1 VGNDRPKPKDSVGA
15 MKRTTTFVTVAVDA
29 IAEGRRPPVG
39 ATMTVLTG
47 GEAGRLIFV
56 PATGGSLGR
65 GKLAEFSFPEESIS
79 RRHAKLEL
87 VDGKFKVTDLGSLN
101 GTFVDGRR
109 IDGNEELPDNC
120 RIQIATN
127 TVIQFASVDE
137 LGAKAVEKL
146 SRTITT
152 DPLTGTGN
160 RYHLQQR
167 LDQEVHYAQRHNEPL
182 GMLLADLDFFKAVN
196 DEHGHLAGDAVLKS
210 LGDMLLQSVRTED
223 AVFRYGGE
231 EFCVLLRNTS
241 ARGMLVLAERIRSV
255 VEGTPVAFD
264 NLDLRVTISIGAALL
279 PGDETGN
286 NETLLYR
293 ADMALYQAKA
303 AGRNQV
309 VLYEG
314 E

>member
-1 VGNDRPKPKDSVGA
+1 MGIDSRKPKDSVGA
-15 MKRTTTFVTVAVDA
+15 MRRTTTFVTVAVDA
-29 IAEGRRPPVG
+29 VAEQRMPPVG
-39 ATMTVLTG
+39 ATLTVLTG
-47 GEAGRLIFV
+47 GEAGRLLFV

-65 GKLAEFSFPEESIS
+65 GKMAEFSFPEESIS

-87 VDGKFKVTDLGSLN
+87 ADGKFQLTDLGSMN

-109 IDGNEELPDNC
+109 IKGTVEIPDSC

-127 TVIQFASVDE
+127 TVIQFPAVDE
-137 LGAKAVEKL
+137 LGARAVEKL

-167 LDQEVHYAQRHNEPL
+167 LNQEVHYSQRHKEPL
-182 GMLLADLDFFKAVN
+182 GMLLADLDFFKSVN
-196 DEHGHLAGDAVLKS
+196 DSHGHLAGDAVLKS
-210 LGDMLLQSVRTED
+210 LGDLLLDSVRTED

-231 EFCVLLRNTS
+231 EFCVLLRNTN
-241 ARGMLVLAERIRSV
+241 AEGMLVLAERIRSR
-255 VEGTPVAFD
+255 VEDTPVDFE
-264 NLDLRVTISIGAALL
+264 NLALRVTISIGAAIL
-279 PGDETGN
+279 PAEDKGDDA
-286 NETLLYR
+286 TLLYR

>member
-1 VGNDRPKPKDSVGA
+1 MDKC
-15 MKRTTTFVTVAVDA
+15 
-29 IAEGRRPPVG
+29 
-39 ATMTVLTG
+39 
-47 GEAGRLIFV
+47 GEAGRLLFV

-65 GKLAEFSFPEESIS
+65 GKLAEFPFPEESIS

-87 VDGKFKVTDLGSLN
+87 TDGKFHLTDLGSLN

-109 IDGNEELPDNC
+109 IKGMVELPDNC

-127 TVIQFASVDE
+127 TVIQFSAVDD
-137 LGAKAVEKL
+137 LGARAVEKL

-152 DPLTGTGN
+152 DPLTGCGN

-167 LDQEVHYAQRHNEPL
+167 LDQEVHYAQRHREPL

-196 DEHGHLAGDAVLKS
+196 DEFGHLAGDAVLKS
-210 LGDMLLQSVRTED
+210 LGDTLLDSVRTED

-231 EFCVLLRNTS
+231 EFCVLLRNTD
-241 ARGMLVLAERIRSV
+241 AQGMLVLAERIRSV
-255 VEGTPVAFD
+255 VESTAVAFE
-264 NLDLRVTISIGAALL
+264 NLDLRVTISIGAAIL
-279 PGDETGN
+279 PADDSGDD
-286 NETLLYR
+286 ETLLYR